1 MHRLS
6 IYIVCSSVHRYSDFY
21 IHPGHVNRQNGFF
34 IILHTKQK
42 RKMNKEFKEI
52 IARIRAHPFP
62 DGIGDM
68 TIMELSE
75 KTGISADLIYK
86 YVEDEKDL
94 IRHVL
99 KFERESFKVIFDVHN
114 FDGVNAID
122 ILLTVSKEIATKF
135 KNVSPGITSDLK
147 TKYPDIYKRHFK
159 ARMDFI
165 FGKIKINLHKGI
177 SQGIYRDD
185 LSIELVAR
193 LYLSRL
199 IDLHD
204 PDFFPPEEFNFETLF
219 DAMFESHIRSIANEE
234 GLKYWEKKK
243 KIFKKELKKED
254 LQ

>member
-1 MHRLS
+1 
-6 IYIVCSSVHRYSDFY
+6 
-21 IHPGHVNRQNGFF
+21 
-34 IILHTKQK
+34 
-42 RKMNKEFKEI
+42 MNKEFKGI
-52 IARIRAHPFP
+52 IAKIRAYPFP
-62 DGIGDM
+62 DGLGDM
-68 TIMELSE
+68 TIEQLSE
-75 KTGISADLIYK
+75 KTDIPAELIYK

-135 KNVSPGITSDLK
+135 MDVSPGITYDLE
-147 TKYPDIYKRHFK
+147 TKYPDVYKRHFK

-185 LSIELVAR
+185 LSIELIAR

-199 IDLHD
+199 IDLHN

-219 DAMFESHIRSIANEE
+219 EAMFESHIRSIANET
-234 GLKYWEKKK
+234 GLKYWEKKR

-254 LQ
+254 IQ

>member
-1 MHRLS
+1 
-6 IYIVCSSVHRYSDFY
+6 
-21 IHPGHVNRQNGFF
+21 
-34 IILHTKQK
+34 
-42 RKMNKEFKEI
+42 MNKEFKEI
-52 IARIRAHPFP
+52 IAKIRAYSFP

-68 TIMELSE
+68 TIPELAEQVDIPS
-75 KTGISADLIYK
+75 DLIYK
-86 YVEDEKDL
+86 YVDDEKDL
-94 IRHVL
+94 IRHIL

-122 ILLTVSKEIATKF
+122 ILLTVSMEIATKF
-135 KNVSPGITSDLK
+135 RNVSPGITFDLK
-147 TKYPDIYKRHFK
+147 EKYPDVYKRHFK
-159 ARMDFI
+159 SRMDFI
-165 FGKIKINLHKGI
+165 FGKIKINLQKGI

-185 LSIELVAR
+185 LSIELIAR

-204 PDFFPPEEFNFETLF
+204 PDFFPPEEFNFDTLF
-219 DAMFESHIRSIANEE
+219 EAMFESHIRSIANEE